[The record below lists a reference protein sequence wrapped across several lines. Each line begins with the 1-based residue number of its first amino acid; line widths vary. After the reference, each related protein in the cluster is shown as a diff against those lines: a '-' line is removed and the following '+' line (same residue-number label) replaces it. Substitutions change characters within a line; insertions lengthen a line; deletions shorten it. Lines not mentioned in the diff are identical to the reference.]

1 MTDTLFIAIPL
12 VAMFTC
18 GCVCIGFISCVRDA
32 SRTLTIE
39 IRNPVIVVQASG
51 SPAEADPEDPVD
63 FSSNPKSSSISVGS

>member
-1 MTDTLFIAIPL
+1 MNDAMLIAIPL

-39 IRNPVIVVQASG
+39 IHNPVIVVQASG
-51 SPAEADPEDPVD
+51 SPDADEDPVD
-63 FSSNPKSSSISVGS
+63 FSSNPKSSSVSVGS